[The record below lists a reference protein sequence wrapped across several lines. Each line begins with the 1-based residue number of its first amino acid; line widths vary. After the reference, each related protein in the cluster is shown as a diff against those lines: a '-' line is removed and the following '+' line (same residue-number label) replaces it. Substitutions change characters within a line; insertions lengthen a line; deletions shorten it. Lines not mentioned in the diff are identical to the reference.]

1 VSIFPPSFYGGQYF
15 FLCRG
20 ELIQRLIITANGEF
34 FMVWQ
39 KEVRVFHTVDG
50 IRESIDQISDDSFFS
65 YGWFKTLESFGML
78 PDPLYLAVAH
88 DGNTIGIAPCFIDK
102 INDFLTWGPNI
113 LPFLPRVLNFGQRLD
128 FFKRNVLLCYSPAC
142 CRTKVLFANNY
153 SAKMILSLFSEKI
166 DDLCKKQKIL
176 FSSFLFVSEF
186 DELLMKNLESLN
198 YAKFPNIVTYYLD
211 VSWSNFED
219 YLKSLKARRRRTI
232 RREIRECLE
241 SGVTIEE
248 ESISENI
255 AEKLSALEANV
266 SSKYTHTNNKLDPS
280 FFMKLKKYA
289 KAQTRLLVAR
299 KNDEIIGFFLA
310 LQHKDMLDGYMVGLD
325 YLAQTNANFIYFNL
339 VYYKP
344 IQLAIDEKKK
354 KIYYRY
360 SSEKAKL
367 NRGCRPE
374 QTYSF
379 VKCHNNILA
388 PLMNSLL
395 RNNLYSDVKSRFLRD
410 NFKK

>member
-1 VSIFPPSFYGGQYF
+1 VKRKFSGSSLVS
-15 FLCRG
+15 RG

-65 YGWFKTLESFGML
+65 YGWFKTLESFGRI

-128 FFKRNVLLCYSPAC
+128 FFKRNVLLCYSPSC

-166 DDLCKKQKIL
+166 DDICKKQKIL

-198 YAKFPNIVTYYLD
+198 YSKFPNILTYYLD
-211 VSWSNFED
+211 VNWCNFDD
-219 YLKSLKARRRRTI
+219 YLKSMRGRRRRTI
-232 RREIRECLE
+232 RREIRDCLS
-241 SGVTIEE
+241 SGVSIEE

-255 AEKLSALEANV
+255 AEKLSELQSNV

-280 FFMKLKKYA
+280 FFMEIKKYTKDNA
-289 KAQTRLLVAR
+289 RLLVAR
-299 KNDEIIGFFLA
+299 KNDKIVGFFLG
-310 LQHKDMLDGYMVGLD
+310 LQHKDMLDAFMVGLD
-325 YLAQTNANFIYFNL
+325 YSAHTNLDFLYFNL
-339 VYYKP
+339 GYYKP
-344 IQLAIDEKKK
+344 IQLAIDEKII

-360 SSEKAKL
+360 SADKAKL

-379 VKCHNNILA
+379 VKCHNSLLG
-388 PLMNSLL
+388 PPMNSLL
-395 RNNLYSDVKSRFLRD
+395 KNRLYSNVKSRFLRD
-410 NFKK
+410 YFKK